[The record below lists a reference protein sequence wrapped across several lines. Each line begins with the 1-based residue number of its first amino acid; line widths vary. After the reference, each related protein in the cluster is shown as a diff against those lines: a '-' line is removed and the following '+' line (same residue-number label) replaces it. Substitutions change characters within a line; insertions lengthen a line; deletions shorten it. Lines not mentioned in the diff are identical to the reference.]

1 MNYKKNSNP
10 KLEQGKLSQGKVGQR
25 KVGQGKLGFSLLE
38 LSIVLI
44 IISLLMVAVIKGS
57 DLIGQAKLAAAGQLT
72 VASPVLNIK
81 GLLMWYETTLSK
93 SFIDSEVKDNSL
105 ISTWYDIANPPRTT
119 KNMLQTTPAN
129 QPTYKSG
136 AINDLPAL
144 YFDGTSDYMV
154 NATSS
159 IDTNILS
166 PQSRNTIFIVMRY
179 ISGTVIFQIQNSITN
194 RISLENSAGSV
205 RWDFPNSAEGG
216 LVGTS
221 NMLQKSIILT
231 LDKNSTTQSIFIN
244 GAIDN
249 SQSNALTLTPFISN
263 ITIAAD
269 TNGVQFSQMYISEL
283 IIYDRSLSTQE
294 RKDVE
299 RYLGRKYN
307 IIVP

>member
-10 KLEQGKLSQGKVGQR
+10 KLEQGKVVQK
-25 KVGQGKLGFSLLE
+25 KVGQGKLGQRKVGFSLLE

-72 VASPVLNIK
+72 VTSPVLNIK

-93 SFIDSEVKDNSL
+93 SFIDSEVKDNSP
-105 ISTWYDIANPPRTT
+105 ISTWYDIANPPSTT

-129 QPTYKSG
+129 QPIYKSG

-144 YFDGTSDYMV
+144 YFDGTNGYMA

-159 IDTNILS
+159 IDTSILS
-166 PQSRNTIFIVMRY
+166 PQSQNTIFIVMRY
-179 ISGTVIFQIQNSITN
+179 ISGTVIFKIQNSGTN
-194 RISLENSAGSV
+194 KIGLENSAGSV
-205 RWDFPNSAEGG
+205 RWDFPNDTGG
-216 LVGTS
+216 KLFGTS
-221 NMLQKSIILT
+221 SVLQKSIILT

-244 GAIDN
+244 GTIDN
-249 SQSNALTLTPFISN
+249 SQSNTLTLTPFISN

-269 TNGVQFSQMYISEL
+269 NGGSLFSQMYLSEL